1 MLKYLLLFLL
11 AFLSSLLFTPLV
23 RSVARKL
30 GALDIPGRRKVHN
43 KPIPRLGGFSIF
55 VTFNLI
61 LIMVSEIDFFFFP
74 SNFLEDINFLWLS
87 LASFIMLGTGAVDDF
102 RRIPPSIKFFF
113 QIVAGLI
120 IAIGCVKIQVITFP
134 FGTIDLG
141 IWSIP
146 ATILWVV
153 AITNA
158 INLLDGLDGLAAG
171 TSFIICLAMFG
182 ISLLNQNIGI
192 ALCSAILAG
201 SILGFLRYN
210 FHPASIFL
218 GDSGA
223 YFLGFILSVLPLL
236 GGLKGT
242 ATFAIAVPILAL
254 GLPIMDTGL
263 SMVRRLL
270 RSLHI
275 MEIDEEKNEIKF
287 LFLDGFSIF
296 RADRNHIHHRLLQ
309 MGLTQ
314 RKAVILLYAISL
326 VLGGLAFSSVYF
338 KNINYALFLTT
349 IGIASYI
356 GVKKLGYSE
365 IQFLRNGALLP
376 LFDVPVV
383 NIRILRFFV
392 DMAFIALSYYV
403 AFLLRFEKTFAP
415 SIKEY
420 YLMTIPLVLTIKM
433 GIFYLSGLYKG
444 AWRYTSVSD
453 VVKMVKAVAV
463 GCFVS
468 ALVVWAVPGYG
479 VMSFSVLVI
488 DFNILFFLVTGART
502 SFRILEHLHISSNGH
517 GRKVLIFGVDRSSIQ
532 VLNEFINNPR
542 LNLSPVGFIDEDEKN
557 KGKQIS
563 GYPILGSLDSLGSIL
578 ENNSISE
585 IVVTSGNIS
594 EGKLERLSQICSN
607 HHISLRRCQ
616 MRFEEIPLNGQTHYA
631 KSP

>member
-1 MLKYLLLFLL
+1 MLKYPILFLL
-11 AFLSSLLFTPLV
+11 AFACSLLFTPVV
-23 RSVARKL
+23 RAVARKL
-30 GALDIPGRRKVHN
+30 GALDLPGGRKVHDR
-43 KPIPRLGGFSIF
+43 PIPRLGGFSTF

-61 LIMVSEIDFFFFP
+61 LVIASQIDFFFFP
-74 SNFLEDINFLWLS
+74 SDFLREINFLWLIAAC
-87 LASFIMLGTGAVDDF
+87 LMMLGIGAIDDF
-102 RRIPPSIKFFF
+102 RRIPPSIKCFF

-120 IAIGCVKIQVITFP
+120 VALACAKIQVITLP
-134 FGTIDLG
+134 FGAIDLG

-146 ATILWVV
+146 LTVLWVV

-171 TSFIICLAMFG
+171 TSFIVCLAMFG

-201 SILGFLRYN
+201 SILGFLKYN
-210 FHPASIFL
+210 FYPASIFL

-242 ATFAIAVPILAL
+242 ATFAILVPILAL
-254 GLPIMDTGL
+254 GLPIMDTAL

-275 MEIDEEKNEIKF
+275 MEIDEEKNQIKF
-287 LFLDGFSIF
+287 FFVDGFSMF

-326 VLGGLAFSSVYF
+326 VLGALAFSSVYF

-356 GVKKLGYSE
+356 GVRKLGYSE
-365 IQFLRNGALLP
+365 IQILRNGALLP
-376 LFDVPVV
+376 LFDAPVV

-392 DMAFIALSYYV
+392 DMAFIALSYYL
-403 AFLLRFEKTFAP
+403 AFLLRFEGTFEP

-453 VVKMVKAVAV
+453 VVKMLKAVAL

-468 ALVVWAVPGYG
+468 ALVVWAIPGYG
-479 VMSFSVLVI
+479 VISLSVLVI
-488 DFNILFFLVTGART
+488 DFNILFFMVTGART
-502 SFRILEHLHISSNGH
+502 SFRILEHFHISDNH
-517 GRKVLIFGVDRSSIQ
+517 DGRKVLIFGVDKSSLQ
-532 VLNEFINNPR
+532 ALNEFINNPR
-542 LNLSPVGFIDEDEKN
+542 LGLSPVGFIDEDERN
-557 KGKQIS
+557 RGKQVS
-563 GYPILGSLDSLGSIL
+563 GYPILGTLDSIENIL
-578 ENNSISE
+578 KNNSISE
-585 IVVTSGNIS
+585 VIVTGKNLS
-594 EGKLERLSQICSN
+594 EGKIERLSQICN
-607 HHISLRRCQ
+607 DHHISLRRFQ
-616 MRFEEIPLNGQTHYA
+616 THLEEIPYNGQT
-631 KSP
+631 P

>member
-1 MLKYLLLFLL
+1 MLKYLILLLL
-11 AFLSSLLFTPLV
+11 AFVSSLLFTPAV
-23 RSVARKL
+23 RAVARKL
-30 GALDIPGRRKVHN
+30 GALDLPGGRKVHN
-43 KPIPRLGGFSIF
+43 RPIPRLGGFSIF

-61 LIMVSEIDFFFFP
+61 LIIASQIDFFFFP
-74 SNFLEDINFLWLS
+74 SDFLWEINFLWLIV
-87 LASFIMLGTGAVDDF
+87 ASSIMLGIGAVDDL
-102 RRIPPSIKFFF
+102 RRIPSSIKFFS

-120 IAIGCVKIQVITFP
+120 VALACVKIQVITLP

-158 INLLDGLDGLAAG
+158 VNLLDGLDGLAAG
-171 TSFIICLAMFG
+171 TSFIVCLAMFG

-210 FHPASIFL
+210 FYPASIFL

-242 ATFAIAVPILAL
+242 ATFAILIPLLAL
-254 GLPIMDTGL
+254 GLPIMDTAL

-287 LFLDGFSIF
+287 FFLDGFSMF
-296 RADRNHIHHRLLQ
+296 RADRDHIHHRLLQ
-309 MGLTQ
+309 MGFTQ

-326 VLGGLAFSSVYF
+326 ILGGLAFSSVYF

-349 IGIASYI
+349 IGLASYI
-356 GVKKLGYSE
+356 GLKKLGYSE
-365 IQFLRNGALLP
+365 IQILRNGALLP
-376 LFDVPVV
+376 LFDAPVV

-392 DMAFIALSYYV
+392 DMAFIALSYYA
-403 AFLLRFEKTFAP
+403 AFLLRFEGTFEP

-420 YLMTIPLVLTIKM
+420 YLTTIPLLLTIKM

-453 VVKMVKAVAV
+453 VVKMLKAVAL
-463 GCFVS
+463 GCIVS
-468 ALVVWAVPGYG
+468 ALVLWAIPNYG
-479 VMSFSVLVI
+479 VISLSVLVI

-502 SFRILEHLHISSNGH
+502 SFRVLEHFHISNNHH
-517 GRKVLIFGVDRSSIQ
+517 GRKVLIFGVDKSSIQ
-532 VLNEFINNPR
+532 ALNEFINNPQ
-542 LNLSPVGFIDEDEKN
+542 LDISPVGFIDDDQRN
-557 KGKQIS
+557 LGKQVN
-563 GYPILGSLDSLGSIL
+563 GYPVLGPLDSLENIL
-578 ENNSISE
+578 ATNSVSE
-585 IVVTSGNIS
+585 IIVTGENIS
-594 EGKLERLSQICSN
+594 EGKLDRLSQICNSHN
-607 HHISLRRCQ
+607 ISLRRFQ
-616 MRFEEIPLNGQTHYA
+616 TRLEEISDNGEIHYA
-631 KSP
+631 K

>member
-1 MLKYLLLFLL
+1 MALIW
-11 AFLSSLLFTPLV
+11 ALLFTPVV
-23 RSVARKL
+23 RSFARRF
-30 GALDIPGRRKVHN
+30 GALDLPGGRKVHD

-61 LIMVSEIDFFFFP
+61 LIVVSQIEFFFFP
-74 SNFLEDINFLWLS
+74 SNFLVTIKFVWLVI
-87 LASFIMLGTGAVDDF
+87 ASAIILGLGAVDDF
-102 RRIPPSIKFFF
+102 RRIPPSVKFFF
-113 QIVAGLI
+113 QIIAGLI
-120 IAIGCVKIQVITFP
+120 VALAGVKVQVITLP
-134 FGTIDLG
+134 FATIDLG

-146 ATILWVV
+146 VTMLWVV

-171 TSFIICLAMFG
+171 TSFIVCLAMFG

-201 SILGFLRYN
+201 SILGFLKYN

-223 YFLGFILSVLPLL
+223 YFLGFMLSVLPLL

-242 ATFAIAVPILAL
+242 ATFAILVPILAL
-254 GLPIMDTGL
+254 GLPIIDTGL

-287 LFLDGFSIF
+287 FFLDGFSMF
-296 RADRNHIHHRLLQ
+296 RADRNHIHHRLLE

-326 VLGGLAFSSVYF
+326 ILGGLAFSSVYF
-338 KNINYALFLTT
+338 KNINYAFFLTT

-365 IQFLRNGALLP
+365 IQILRNGALLP
-376 LFDVPVV
+376 LFDAPVV

-392 DMAFIALSYYV
+392 DMAFIALSYYL
-403 AFLLRFEKTFAP
+403 AFLLRFEGRFEP

-420 YLMTIPLVLTIKM
+420 YLATIPLVLTIKM

-453 VVKMVKAVAV
+453 VVKMVKAVAL
-463 GCFVS
+463 GCFAS
-468 ALVVWAVPGYG
+468 ALVLWAIPGYG
-479 VMSFSVLVI
+479 VISLSVLVI
-488 DFNILFFLVTGART
+488 DFNILFFLVTGARS
-502 SFRILEHLHISSNGH
+502 SFRILEHFHISNNHH
-517 GRKVLIFGVDRSSIQ
+517 GRKVLIFGVDKSSIQ
-532 VLNEFINNPR
+532 ALHEFTNNPR
-542 LNLSPVGFIDEDEKN
+542 LDLSPVGFIEEDERN
-557 KGKQIS
+557 KGKQVN
-563 GYPILGSLDSLGSIL
+563 GYPILGSIDSLDKIL
-578 ENNSISE
+578 EKHSISE
-585 IVVTSGNIS
+585 IIFTGDNVS
-594 EGKLERLSQICSN
+594 EDKLDRLSQICS
-607 HHISLRRCQ
+607 HRHVSLRRFET
-616 MRFEEIPLNGQTHYA
+616 RLEEISINGRTG
-631 KSP
+631 

>member
-1 MLKYLLLFLL
+1 MLKYLILFLIASVL
-11 AFLSSLLFTPLV
+11 SLLLTPV
-23 RSVARKL
+23 VKAVAKRF
-30 GALDIPGRRKVHN
+30 GALDFPGGRKVHD

-55 VTFNLI
+55 VIFNLV
-61 LIMVSEIDFFFFP
+61 LIITSQIDFFFFP
-74 SNFLEDINFLWLS
+74 SDFLGEVNFLWLII
-87 LASFIMLGTGAVDDF
+87 ASSIMVGIGVVDDL
-102 RRIPPSIKFFF
+102 RRISPSIKFFF
-113 QIVAGLI
+113 QIGAGFIVAL
-120 IAIGCVKIQVITFP
+120 ACVKIQVITLP

-146 ATILWVV
+146 VTILWVV

-192 ALCSAILAG
+192 ALCSAVLAG
-201 SILGFLRYN
+201 SILGFLKYN
-210 FHPASIFL
+210 FYPASIFL

-242 ATFAIAVPILAL
+242 ATFAILVPILAL
-254 GLPIMDTGL
+254 GLPIMDTAL
-263 SMVRRLL
+263 SMIRRLL

-287 LFLDGFSIF
+287 FFLDGFSMF

-309 MGLTQ
+309 MGFTQ

-326 VLGGLAFSSVYF
+326 ILGGLAFSSVYF

-349 IGIASYI
+349 IGLASYA

-365 IQFLRNGALLP
+365 IQILRNGALLP
-376 LFDVPVV
+376 LFDAPVV

-392 DMAFIALSYYV
+392 DMAFIALSYYL
-403 AFLLRFEKTFAP
+403 AFLLRFEGRFEP

-420 YLMTIPLVLTIKM
+420 YLTAIPLVLTIKM
-433 GIFYLSGLYKG
+433 GVFYLSGLYKG

-453 VVKMVKAVAV
+453 VVKMLKAVAL
-463 GCFVS
+463 GCFAS
-468 ALVVWAVPGYG
+468 ALVLWAIPGYG
-479 VMSFSVLVI
+479 VISLSVLVI

-502 SFRILEHLHISSNGH
+502 SFRILEHFHISNNHH
-517 GRKVLIFGVDRSSIQ
+517 GRKVLIFGVDKNSLQ
-532 VLNEFINNPR
+532 ALNEFINNPR
-542 LNLSPVGFIDEDEKN
+542 LGLSPVGFIDEDERN
-557 KGKQIS
+557 KGKQVS
-563 GYPILGSLDSLGSIL
+563 GYPILGSIDSLENIL
-578 ENNSISE
+578 KNNSISE
-585 IVVTSGNIS
+585 VIVTGKNLS
-594 EGKLERLSQICSN
+594 EGRLERLSQICNS
-607 HHISLRRCQ
+607 HHISLRR
-616 MRFEEIPLNGQTHYA
+616 FETHLEEIPYNGKTL
-631 KSP
+631 

>member
-1 MLKYLLLFLL
+1 MLKYLILLLL
-11 AFLSSLLFTPLV
+11 AFVSSLLFTPVV
-23 RSVARKL
+23 RSGARKL
-30 GALDIPGRRKVHN
+30 GALDLPGGRKVHDH
-43 KPIPRLGGFSIF
+43 PIPRLGGFSIF

-61 LIMVSEIDFFFFP
+61 LIVASQIDFFFFP
-74 SNFLEDINFLWLS
+74 SDFLSEINFLWLIV
-87 LASFIMLGTGAVDDF
+87 ASSIMLGIGAVDDL
-102 RRIPPSIKFFF
+102 RRIPSSIKFFS
-113 QIVAGLI
+113 QIIAGLI
-120 IAIGCVKIQVITFP
+120 VALACVKIQVITLP

-146 ATILWVV
+146 VTILWVV

-171 TSFIICLAMFG
+171 TSLIVCVAMFG

-201 SILGFLRYN
+201 SILGFLKYN
-210 FHPASIFL
+210 FYPASIFL

-242 ATFAIAVPILAL
+242 ATFAILIPLLAL
-254 GLPIMDTGL
+254 GLPIMDTAL
-263 SMVRRLL
+263 SMIRRLL

-287 LFLDGFSIF
+287 FFLDGFSMF
-296 RADRNHIHHRLLQ
+296 RADRDHIHHRLLQ

-326 VLGGLAFSSVYF
+326 VLGGLAFSSIYF
-338 KNINYALFLTT
+338 KNINYGLFLTT
-349 IGIASYI
+349 IGLASYI

-365 IQFLRNGALLP
+365 IQILRNGALLP

-392 DMAFIALSYYV
+392 DMAFIALSYYL
-403 AFLLRFEKTFAP
+403 AFLLRFEGTFEP

-453 VVKMVKAVAV
+453 VVKMLKAVAL

-468 ALVVWAVPGYG
+468 TLVLWAIPGYG
-479 VMSFSVLVI
+479 IISLSVLVI

-502 SFRILEHLHISSNGH
+502 SFRILEHFHISNNHH
-517 GRKVLIFGVDRSSIQ
+517 GRKVLIFGVDKSSIQ
-532 VLNEFINNPR
+532 ALNEFINNPR
-542 LNLSPVGFIDEDEKN
+542 LGLSPVGFIDEDERN
-557 KGKQIS
+557 KGKQVS
-563 GYPILGSLDSLGSIL
+563 GYPILGSIDSLENIL
-578 ENNSISE
+578 KNNSISE
-585 IVVTSGNIS
+585 VIVTGNNLS
-594 EGKLERLSQICSN
+594 EVKIERLSQICNSN
-607 HHISLRRCQ
+607 HISLRRFQ
-616 MRFEEIPLNGQTHYA
+616 THLEEIPFNGQT
-631 KSP
+631 S

>member
-1 MLKYLLLFLL
+1 MLKYLILLLL
-11 AFLSSLLFTPLV
+11 AFVSSLLFTPVV

-30 GALDIPGRRKVHN
+30 GALDLPGGRKVHDH
-43 KPIPRLGGFSIF
+43 PIPRLGGFSIF

-61 LIMVSEIDFFFFP
+61 LIIASQIDFFFFP
-74 SNFLEDINFLWLS
+74 SDFLREINFLWLMV
-87 LASFIMLGTGAVDDF
+87 ASSIMLGVGAVDDF
-102 RRIPPSIKFFF
+102 RRVPPSIKFFF
-113 QIVAGLI
+113 QIIAGLI
-120 IAIGCVKIQVITFP
+120 VALACVKIQVITLP
-134 FGTIDLG
+134 FGKINLG

-146 ATILWVV
+146 VTIVWVV

-158 INLLDGLDGLAAG
+158 VNLLDGLDGLAAG

-201 SILGFLRYN
+201 SILGFLKYN
-210 FHPASIFL
+210 FYPASIFL

-242 ATFAIAVPILAL
+242 ATFAILVPLLAL
-254 GLPIMDTGL
+254 GLPIMDTAL

-287 LFLDGFSIF
+287 FFLDGFSMF
-296 RADRNHIHHRLLQ
+296 RADRGHIHHRLLQ
-309 MGLTQ
+309 MGFTQ
-314 RKAVILLYAISL
+314 RKAVVLLYAISL
-326 VLGGLAFSSVYF
+326 ILGGLAFSSVYF

-349 IGIASYI
+349 IGLASYI

-365 IQFLRNGALLP
+365 IQILRNGALLP
-376 LFDVPVV
+376 LFDAPVV
-383 NIRILRFFV
+383 NMRILRFFV
-392 DMAFIALSYYV
+392 DMAFIALSYYL
-403 AFLLRFEKTFAP
+403 AFLLRFEGTFEP

-453 VVKMVKAVAV
+453 VVKMLKAVAL

-468 ALVVWAVPGYG
+468 TLVLWAIPGYG
-479 VMSFSVLVI
+479 IISLSVLVI

-502 SFRILEHLHISSNGH
+502 SFRILEHVHISNNHH
-517 GRKVLIFGVDRSSIQ
+517 GRKVLIFGVDKSSIQ
-532 VLNEFINNPR
+532 ALNEFINNPR
-542 LNLSPVGFIDEDEKN
+542 LGLSPVGFIDEDERN
-557 KGKQIS
+557 KGKQVS
-563 GYPILGSLDSLGSIL
+563 GYPILGSIDSLENIL
-578 ENNSISE
+578 KNNSISE
-585 IVVTSGNIS
+585 VIVTGNNLPEVKI
-594 EGKLERLSQICSN
+594 ERLSQICNSN
-607 HHISLRRCQ
+607 QISLRRF
-616 MRFEEIPLNGQTHYA
+616 RTRLEEIPLNGHT
-631 KSP
+631 P

>member
-1 MLKYLLLFLL
+1 MLKYLILLLL
-11 AFLSSLLFTPLV
+11 AFVSSLLFTPVV

-30 GALDIPGRRKVHN
+30 GALDLPGGRKVHDH
-43 KPIPRLGGFSIF
+43 PIPRLGGFSIF

-61 LIMVSEIDFFFFP
+61 LIIASQIDFFFFP
-74 SNFLEDINFLWLS
+74 SDFLREINFLWLMV
-87 LASFIMLGTGAVDDF
+87 ASSIMLGVGAVDDF
-102 RRIPPSIKFFF
+102 RRVPPSIKFFF
-113 QIVAGLI
+113 QIIAGLI
-120 IAIGCVKIQVITFP
+120 VALACVKIQVITLP
-134 FGTIDLG
+134 FGKINLG

-146 ATILWVV
+146 VTIVWVV

-158 INLLDGLDGLAAG
+158 VNLLDGLDGLAAG

-201 SILGFLRYN
+201 SILGFLKYN
-210 FHPASIFL
+210 FYPASIFL

-242 ATFAIAVPILAL
+242 ATFAILVPILAL
-254 GLPIMDTGL
+254 GLPIMDTAL

-275 MEIDEEKNEIKF
+275 MEIDEEKNQIKF
-287 LFLDGFSIF
+287 FFVDGFSMF

-326 VLGGLAFSSVYF
+326 VLGALAFSSVYF

-356 GVKKLGYSE
+356 GVRKLGYSE
-365 IQFLRNGALLP
+365 IQILRNGALLP
-376 LFDVPVV
+376 LFDAPVV

-392 DMAFIALSYYV
+392 DMAFIALSYYL
-403 AFLLRFEKTFAP
+403 AFLLRFEGTFEP

-453 VVKMVKAVAV
+453 VVKMLKAVAL

-468 ALVVWAVPGYG
+468 ALVVWAIPGYG
-479 VMSFSVLVI
+479 VISLSVLVI
-488 DFNILFFLVTGART
+488 DFNILFFMVTGART
-502 SFRILEHLHISSNGH
+502 SFRILEHFHISDNH
-517 GRKVLIFGVDRSSIQ
+517 DGRKVLIFGVDKSSLQ
-532 VLNEFINNPR
+532 ALNEFINNPR
-542 LNLSPVGFIDEDEKN
+542 LGLSPVGFIDEDERN
-557 KGKQIS
+557 RGKQVS
-563 GYPILGSLDSLGSIL
+563 GYPILGTLDSIENIL
-578 ENNSISE
+578 KNNSISE
-585 IVVTSGNIS
+585 VIVTGKNLS
-594 EGKLERLSQICSN
+594 EGKIERLSQICN
-607 HHISLRRCQ
+607 DHHISLRRFQ
-616 MRFEEIPLNGQTHYA
+616 THLEEIPYNGQT
-631 KSP
+631 P

>member
-1 MLKYLLLFLL
+1 MLKYLILFLL
-11 AFLSSLLFTPLV
+11 AFACSLLFTPV
-23 RSVARKL
+23 VEAVARKL
-30 GALDIPGRRKVHN
+30 GALDLPGGRKVHDH
-43 KPIPRLGGFSIF
+43 PIPRLGGFSIF

-61 LIMVSEIDFFFFP
+61 LVIASQIDFFFFP
-74 SNFLEDINFLWLS
+74 TDFLKEINFLWLTV
-87 LASFIMLGTGAVDDF
+87 ASVIMLGVGAVDDF
-102 RRIPPSIKFFF
+102 RRIPSSIKFFS
-113 QIVAGLI
+113 QIIAGLI
-120 IAIGCVKIQVITFP
+120 VALACVKIQVITLP

-146 ATILWVV
+146 VTILWVV

-171 TSFIICLAMFG
+171 TSFIVCLAMFG

-201 SILGFLRYN
+201 SIIGFLKYN
-210 FHPASIFL
+210 FYPASIFL

-242 ATFAIAVPILAL
+242 ATFAILIPILAL
-254 GLPIMDTGL
+254 GLPIIDTGL

-287 LFLDGFSIF
+287 FFLDGFSMF
-296 RADRNHIHHRLLQ
+296 RADRDHIHHRLLR
-309 MGLTQ
+309 MGFTQ

-326 VLGGLAFSSVYF
+326 ILGGLAFFSVYF

-349 IGIASYI
+349 IGLASYM

-365 IQFLRNGALLP
+365 IQILRNGALLP
-376 LFDVPVV
+376 LFDAPVV

-392 DMAFIALSYYV
+392 DMAFIALSYYL
-403 AFLLRFEKTFAP
+403 AFLLRFEGTFGP

-420 YLMTIPLVLTIKM
+420 YITTIPLVLTIKM

-453 VVKMVKAVAV
+453 VVKMLKAVAL

-468 ALVVWAVPGYG
+468 ALVLWAIPGYG
-479 VMSFSVLVI
+479 VISLSVLVI

-502 SFRILEHLHISSNGH
+502 SFRVLEHFQISNNHH
-517 GRKVLIFGVDRSSIQ
+517 GRKVLIFGVDKSSIQ
-532 VLNEFINNPR
+532 ALNEFINNPR
-542 LNLSPVGFIDEDEKN
+542 LDLSPVGFIDEDERN
-557 KGKQIS
+557 KGKQVS
-563 GYPILGSLDSLGSIL
+563 GYPILGSIDSLENIL
-578 ENNSISE
+578 KNNSISDV
-585 IVVTSGNIS
+585 IVTGKNLS
-594 EGKLERLSQICSN
+594 EGKLERLSQICNS
-607 HHISLRRCQ
+607 HHISLRRFQ
-616 MRFEEIPLNGQTHYA
+616 THLEEIPFNGQTI
-631 KSP
+631 

>member
-1 MLKYLLLFLL
+1 MLKYLVLFLL
-11 AFLSSLLFTPLV
+11 TLILSLLFTPVV
-23 RSVARKL
+23 RSIAKRLGVLDPPGGRKIH
-30 GALDIPGRRKVHN
+30 D
-43 KPIPRLGGFSIF
+43 KPIPRLGGISIF

-61 LIMVSEIDFFFFP
+61 LVMLSEIEFFFFP
-74 SNFLEDINFLWLS
+74 SNFLAETKFAWLVV
-87 LASFIMLGTGAVDDF
+87 ASAIMLGLGTVDDF

-113 QIVAGLI
+113 QIIAGLI
-120 IAIGCVKIQVITFP
+120 VALACVKIQVITLP

-146 ATILWVV
+146 VTIFWVV

-171 TSFIICLAMFG
+171 TSLIICLAMFG

-201 SILGFLRYN
+201 SILGFLKYN

-242 ATFAIAVPILAL
+242 TTFAILVPILAL
-254 GLPIMDTGL
+254 GLPIMDTAL

-275 MEIDEEKNEIKF
+275 MEIDEEKNEVKF
-287 LFLDGFSIF
+287 FFLDGFSMF
-296 RADRNHIHHRLLQ
+296 RADRGHIHHRLLQ
-309 MGLTQ
+309 MGFTQ

-326 VLGGLAFSSVYF
+326 ILGGLAFSSVYF

-349 IGIASYI
+349 IGLASYI

-365 IQFLRNGALLP
+365 IQILRNGSLLP
-376 LFDVPVV
+376 LFDAPVV

-392 DMAFIALSYYV
+392 DMAFIALSYYL
-403 AFLLRFEKTFAP
+403 AFLLRFEGTFEP
-415 SIKEY
+415 STKEY

-453 VVKMVKAVAV
+453 VVKMVKAVAL

-468 ALVVWAVPGYG
+468 ALIVWAIPGYG
-479 VMSFSVLVI
+479 VISLSVLII

-502 SFRILEHLHISSNGH
+502 SFRILEHFHISNNHH
-517 GRKVLIFGVDRSSIQ
+517 GRKILIFGVDKSSIQ
-532 VLNEFINNPR
+532 ALNEFINNPR
-542 LNLSPVGFIDEDEKN
+542 LDLSPVGFIDEDQRN
-557 KGKQIS
+557 QGKQVN
-563 GYPILGSLDSLGSIL
+563 GYPILGSLDSLETIL
-578 ENNSISE
+578 ANNPISDV
-585 IVVTSGNIS
+585 IVTGNNIS
-594 EGKLERLSQICSN
+594 EKKLDQLSQICSD
-607 HHISLRRCQ
+607 HHISLRR
-616 MRFEEIPLNGQTHYA
+616 FETHLEEIPVNGQTHYVR
-631 KSP
+631 